1 MPTKKEDLRSSRG
14 QRKPRQTKPKYVFKV
29 VKPTATPYK
38 QSTSRDDA
46 VLNLIKQQHQQNA
59 LQQQQLLSSFV
70 SQLGSLSNKKQTNP
84 DFITREGKQVFFTP
98 TGERIYSQME
108 GPIGSIATEYAPGKY
123 VSSILSDRESRLR
136 EKYFKE
142 YGTYPPPHEHFGEVY
157 PQESAS
163 PRKSKIPVPTTST
176 TAGSTTKHEVFS
188 GSSEPPPLF
197 TPTVETVKGRISD
210 IEASQQR
217 IKELKEKIGGRTA

>member
-14 QRKPRQTKPKYVFKV
+14 QKRKSRQTKPKYVFKV

-38 QSTSRDDA
+38 QSTSREDA
-46 VLNLIKQQHQQNA
+46 VLNLIKQQQQQNA
-59 LQQQQLLSSFV
+59 LQQQQLVTAFI
-70 SQLGSLSNKKQTNP
+70 SQLGSLSSKKQTNP
-84 DFITREGKQVFFTP
+84 DFITRNGEQAFFSP

-108 GPIGSIATEYAPGKY
+108 GPLGSIATEYAPGKY
-123 VSSILSDRESRLR
+123 VSSVYNEKESRLR

-142 YGTYPPPHEHFGEVY
+142 HGEYPPPHEHFGETY
-157 PQESAS
+157 PTEQEINENKK
-163 PRKSKIPVPTTST
+163 RMGIPVST
-176 TAGSTTKHEVFS
+176 TAGSTTKHEVFA

-197 TPTVETVKGRISD
+197 TPTVETVKGRVSD

-217 IKELKEKIGGRTA
+217 IKELREKLGKA

>member
-14 QRKPRQTKPKYVFKV
+14 QRKLRQTKPKYVFKV

-38 QSTSRDDA
+38 QSSSREDA
-46 VLNLIKQQHQQNA
+46 VLNLIKQQQQQNA
-59 LQQQQLLSSFV
+59 LQQQQLVTAFI
-70 SQLGSLSNKKQTNP
+70 SQLGSLSSKKQTNP

-108 GPIGSIATEYAPGKY
+108 GPGGSIATEYAPGKY
-123 VSSILSDRESRLR
+123 VSSVYNEREALAR
-136 EKYFKE
+136 ERYFKE
-142 YGTYPPPHEHFGEVY
+142 HGTYPPPHEHFGEVY
-157 PQESAS
+157 PTEPTS
-163 PRKSKIPVPTTST
+163 PRKSRIPVPTTST
-176 TAGSTTKHEVFS
+176 TAGSTTKHDVFA

-197 TPTVETVKGRISD
+197 TPTVETVKGRVSD

-217 IKELKEKIGGRTA
+217 IKELREKLGKT